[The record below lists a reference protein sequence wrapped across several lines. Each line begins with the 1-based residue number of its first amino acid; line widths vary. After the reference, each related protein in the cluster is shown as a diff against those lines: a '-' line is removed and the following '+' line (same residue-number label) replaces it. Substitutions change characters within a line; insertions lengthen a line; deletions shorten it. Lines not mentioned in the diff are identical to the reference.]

1 MRVPEG
7 WTVQPLGNF
16 LQESRIPGN
25 DGRSARKL
33 TVRLYGKGVVAKE
46 AGGQGSENTKY
57 YLRKKGQFVYSKL
70 DFLNGAFG
78 VVPDELDGWET
89 TLDLPAFDVS
99 PTIDARWLL
108 AYVTREQFYAAHKGL
123 ARGGRKARRVPPEE
137 LLQIK
142 VVVPPLREQRRIAEV
157 LSSVDEAVQATH
169 AVIKQAKRVKQNVL
183 NRLLSKGIGHSRFK
197 QTEIGDIPQHW
208 DCIRVSDVTAIMDSG
223 WSPDCDVERASD
235 GEWGILRTSSVVW
248 EGYRPFENKRLPNT
262 LIPRPEIEVKAG
274 DVLVTRAGPAD
285 RTGVVAFVDSTPPYL
300 MLSDKI
306 IRIQPRHDICRP
318 EFLTIA
324 LSSSRSQSE
333 LVRRKSGMAM
343 SQTNISQKV
352 LRDLYVPIP
361 PIREQILIED
371 EFRSMS
377 EVVFRSEERAVLLN
391 QTKSGLTADLLT
403 GRKRVS
409 ADALSP
415 AL

>member
-1 MRVPEG
+1 MRGPEG
-7 WTVQPLGNF
+7 WTVQPLGDF
-16 LQESRIPGN
+16 LHESRIPGN

-33 TVRLYGKGVVAKE
+33 TVRLYGKGVVARE

-78 VVPDELDGWET
+78 VVPEELDGWET

-99 PTIDARWLL
+99 PAIDTRWLL

-137 LLQIK
+137 LLQIN
-142 VVVPPLREQRRIAEV
+142 VAVPPLREQHRMAEI
-157 LSSVDEAVQATH
+157 LSSVDEAIEVTR
-169 AVIKQAKRVKQNVL
+169 AVIEQTRKVRQGVL
-183 NRLLSKGIGHSRFK
+183 DRLLSKGISHNRHK
-197 QTEIGDIPQHW
+197 QTEIGNIPEHW
-208 DCIRVSDVTAIMDSG
+208 HCLRVSDVIAMMDSG
-223 WSPDCDVERASD
+223 WSPDCDVERAAD

-248 EGYRPFENKRLPNT
+248 EGYKPFENKRLPNS
-262 LIPRPEIEVKAG
+262 LVPRPEIEVKAG

-285 RTGVVAFVDSTPPYL
+285 RTGVVAFVDHTPPNL

-306 IRIQPRHDICRP
+306 IRIQSRSDICHP
-318 EFLTIA
+318 EFLSLA
-324 LSSSRSQSE
+324 LSSSRSQAE
-333 LVRRKSGMAM
+333 LVKKKSGMAM

-352 LRDLYVPIP
+352 LRDLYIPVP
-361 PIREQILIED
+361 PISDQILIAD
-371 EFRSMS
+371 EIRSMS
-377 EVVFRSEERAVLLN
+377 EVVFCSAERAVLLN